1 MFFVC
6 YNSINV
12 TERQDYMS
20 NFLDILETTRLI
32 TIIRGIPSEKAQS
45 TADALFEG
53 GVRLAEFTFDFSGNK
68 PDEDIAEIIRS
79 VVKYTTGRM
88 IIGAGTVTTEKQLK
102 LAYEAG
108 AEFIISPDVNENI
121 IKHTKEL
128 GLFSVPGA
136 LTPTEISSA
145 LRFGADCVKIF
156 PSSAFGPS
164 YFKQVTAPFN
174 GARLLAVTGISLED
188 VKLYLDSGCFGFG
201 IGGAIT
207 GTDWDFEIIKQN
219 ASLWSTACK
228 K

>member
-1 MFFVC
+1 MCAIISSMHF
-6 YNSINV
+6 
-12 TERQDYMS
+12 ERQNQMS
-20 NFLDILETTRLI
+20 NFLEILETTRLI
-32 TIIRGIPSEKAQS
+32 TIIRGIPNEKALS
-45 TADALFEG
+45 AADALFCG
-53 GVRLAEFTFDFSGNK
+53 GVRLAEFTFDFSGNT
-68 PDEDIAEIIRS
+68 PDEETAEIISS
-79 VVKYTTGRM
+79 VVKHTAGRM

-108 AEFIISPDVNENI
+108 AEFIISPDVNETI
-121 IKHTKEL
+121 IRHTKEL

-174 GARLLAVTGISLED
+174 GARLLAVTGITLED
-188 VKLYLDSGCFGFG
+188 VKQYIDNGCFGFG

-207 GTDWDFEIIKQN
+207 GTDWNPEIIKQN
-219 ASLWSTACK
+219 AALWSAACK